1 LKARPWSCTGH
12 GTAPMLRH
20 ARLDTP
26 NPPVEENAETWNRIE
41 TYSQEEIPSLDPSC
55 SWHKALVVRCC
66 GHWAPGPRRTPATCQ
81 SLRRQTWAS
90 QARLG
95 DHQQPPSMYRSIISR
110 GWFSSTVNPL
120 NSPRFIF
127 LQIRCVF
134 AQILDATP
142 TVPHPCQCGSY
153 VTNRIQ
159 HDPTWTLPPSGAD
172 QLLLE
177 DTLKRWHF
185 IWRPL
190 LVQLVLKQAVKTW
203 WFDVGASTNAGCF
216 HVTNAIKLNG
226 WFLWI
231 VLLLD
236 YLVVELVNC
245 WIWKDR
251 RPERSWG
258 KSACRMP
265 GFSWDSIR
273 SPLAC
278 WGFPWAPNHP
288 VIRPWMT

>member
-1 LKARPWSCTGH
+1 MKARPWSCTGH

-90 QARLG
+90 LSLG
-95 DHQQPPSMYRSIISR
+95 DHQQPPSMYRSIISL
-110 GWFSSTVNPL
+110 GWFSSMGQPSELTTFHLSANTMCL
-120 NSPRFIF
+120 CSDFGCN
-127 LQIRCVF
+127 
-134 AQILDATP
+134 AEK
-142 TVPHPCQCGSY
+142 VPHPCQCGSY

-203 WFDVGASTNAGCF
+203 WFDVGASTNAECF
-216 HVTNAIKLNG
+216 HVTNAIKLNE

-236 YLVVELVNC
+236 YLVVELGQLLNL
-245 WIWKDR
+245 
-251 RPERSWG
+251 ERQET
-258 KSACRMP
+258 
-265 GFSWDSIR
+265 
-273 SPLAC
+273 
-278 WGFPWAPNHP
+278 WA
-288 VIRPWMT
+288 ILRQISL